1 MTHNYNY
8 YHSSGSVER
17 SLHLNWSL
25 YFLLAHSPPLNT
37 RLMQASHR
45 TTAAN
50 RFALPGSVLLN
61 ISRYRDEFA
70 ELTVSTVS
78 GITQPLHVSAETKTY
93 TFKMIWLHKKIYF
106 MWNVLLCLPHR
117 IKKIF
122 NFECPPLLATWPPC
136 SGLEKEVICWCLE
149 PFLHSSRDSKENI

>member
-50 RFALPGSVLLN
+50 RFVLPGSVLLN

-70 ELTVSTVS
+70 ECVHCVWVASRNLSTS
-78 GITQPLHVSAETKTY
+78 RQKLKHIHLKWFDCTRKYISCGMFFSACHTEIRKY
-93 TFKMIWLHKKIYF
+93 LIL
-106 MWNVLLCLPHR
+106 NVLLCS
-117 IKKIF
+117 
-122 NFECPPLLATWPPC
+122 PPGHPVVGWRRKWSAD
-136 SGLEKEVICWCLE
+136 V
-149 PFLHSSRDSKENI
+149 